1 MREDL
6 ARFFSIQKKA
16 ENVPKIYLGDIFR
29 FFWGQI
35 KYFPFPHETSHLNMM
50 KIKYKKSDSHQSQG
64 QVDIEHI
71 MAQHKLFMYTCVNDD

>member
-35 KYFPFPHETSHLNMM
+35 KYFPWENTELWGSSQKSRCLNMM
-50 KIKYKKSDSHQSQG
+50 F
-64 QVDIEHI
+64 
-71 MAQHKLFMYTCVNDD
+71 L

>member
-6 ARFFSIQKKA
+6 ARFFSIPKKA

-35 KYFPFPHETSHLNMM
+35 KYFPFLKFGEKKVAELEMNQICLSSIFF
-50 KIKYKKSDSHQSQG
+50 IKSIVILLLD
-64 QVDIEHI
+64 
-71 MAQHKLFMYTCVNDD
+71 N